1 VTDARPARL
10 GLLLALASALA
21 LASSWG
27 YCLQDDAFIS
37 FRYARNLVD
46 GHGLVFNPGEAVE
59 GYTNPSWTVLSAGL
73 IALGLSP
80 ELPIIAAGVLG
91 LLGLITV
98 GWRLA
103 VTRGGPAAVGAAGLI
118 AMHGGASL
126 EAVQGLESTA
136 FAALVAAGLWARL
149 TALSAEGAGNPAS
162 TIPFSALLCAA
173 AALTRPEGW
182 LLMAL
187 LEGLPLLGR
196 ALPGPG
202 GGLRAALTAVPARL
216 PAWGTFLLIAGAHLV
231 WRWQTYGELVPNT
244 FFVKVGGTEAQA
256 LRGLRYLADQAL
268 AQPTG
273 AALALVGATLGLGG
287 LRGPAAARAQ
297 TALILG
303 LPAVFLAYVAAVGG
317 DFKATGRFVLPLLGP
332 LGLLAA
338 GALAA
343 AGARLGRPWLPVAA
357 ALLLG
362 AVDLGR
368 QLPALRAAADERNAV
383 ALRDAAVGRFL
394 HENARPDAVLA
405 IHSAGAVPYYS
416 GLRTIDM
423 WGLSD
428 KHIGRRPVA
437 TMGQGMAGHEK
448 TDYDYVFGRDPD
460 LYLPQD
466 LLLTPTPAELP
477 VPSDFPADFERRYR
491 QLSVQVGDEGWLN
504 LFVRADA
511 PPLWRA
517 GSG

>member
-1 VTDARPARL
+1 
-10 GLLLALASALA
+10 
-21 LASSWG
+21 
-27 YCLQDDAFIS
+27 
-37 FRYARNLVD
+37 
-46 GHGLVFNPGEAVE
+46 
-59 GYTNPSWTVLSAGL
+59 
-73 IALGLSP
+73 
-80 ELPIIAAGVLG
+80 
-91 LLGLITV
+91 
-98 GWRLA
+98 
-103 VTRGGPAAVGAAGLI
+103 
-118 AMHGGASL
+118 
-126 EAVQGLESTA
+126 
-136 FAALVAAGLWARL
+136 
-149 TALSAEGAGNPAS
+149 
-162 TIPFSALLCAA
+162 
-173 AALTRPEGW
+173 
-182 LLMAL
+182 MAL

-202 GGLRAALTAVPARL
+202 GGLRAALTAMPARL

-244 FFVKVGGTEAQA
+244 IFDTVGGTEAQA

-357 ALLLG
+357 TLLLG

-394 HENARPDAVLA
+394 HENARPDALLA

-428 KHIGRRPVA
+428 KHIGRRRVP
-437 TMGQGMAGHEK
+437 TMGEGMAGHEK
-448 TDYDYVFGRDPD
+448 TDHDYVFSRDPD

-491 QLSVQVGDEGWLN
+491 QLSVQIGEEGWLN

-511 PPLWRA
+511 PPLWRGA
-517 GSG
+517 GGG